1 MSPARYSIFDVF
13 SCTRSKKSCSWGSGF
28 QIMLFNKKS
37 MSQFFSKWDLLHLV
51 ILRIFVITLRF
62 ESWYL
67 DASHNFQAVL
77 WITKT
82 VTQVLNVRRHEE
94 HTHEQDTIAIHTY
107 SSPITAS
114 IWYVLL
120 SHYWHH
126 REHWWHLLSDVGI
139 LYLTSLTYF
148 NHNIF
153 KNISVNSFNTCY
165 L

>member
-1 MSPARYSIFDVF
+1 MFIPYDHTPSMSPARYSIFDVF

-77 WITKT
+77 WITNCNTSFKCET
-82 VTQVLNVRRHEE
+82 PWRTYTWARYNRNSYLLISYHSIYMVR
-94 HTHEQDTIAIHTY
+94 TTK
-107 SSPITAS
+107 S
-114 IWYVLL
+114 LL
-120 SHYWHH
+120 
-126 REHWWHLLSDVGI
+126 
-139 LYLTSLTYF
+139 TP
-148 NHNIF
+148 
-153 KNISVNSFNTCY
+153 
-165 L
+165 